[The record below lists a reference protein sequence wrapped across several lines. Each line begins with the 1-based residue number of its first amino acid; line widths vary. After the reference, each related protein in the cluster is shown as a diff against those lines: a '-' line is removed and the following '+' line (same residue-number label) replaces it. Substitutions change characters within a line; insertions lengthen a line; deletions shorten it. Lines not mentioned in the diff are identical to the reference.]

1 MTRSISTD
9 FSNQLTSSTVRP
21 FYAVSIAFSPN
32 KLNIW
37 TGYNDVFIDSET
49 YVGTGNLLEI
59 SEIEETSEVKA
70 NGIRLTL
77 SGIDSSILSEVLT
90 EDSHGTVV
98 ELFFGVLT
106 QTDNRTVIVETPYKI
121 FEGILDTMTI
131 RELGE
136 TSLITVTVEN
146 KMVTLER
153 PIARRY
159 TDQDQK
165 ISFPTDKGLE
175 FVDDLQDKSLV
186 WGGGSR

>member
-106 QTDNRTVIVETPYKI
+106 FGQ
-121 FEGILDTMTI
+121 G
-131 RELGE
+131 
-136 TSLITVTVEN
+136 
-146 KMVTLER
+146 
-153 PIARRY
+153 
-159 TDQDQK
+159 
-165 ISFPTDKGLE
+165 SF
-175 FVDDLQDKSLV
+175 
-186 WGGGSR
+186 